1 MTTSLIRARAPA
13 GRSTWPQRLIG
24 LEWALLI
31 AALLAIGYY
40 ALVSTEAMLYQA
52 SENRAFSTLL
62 SAQGTVHRAAG
73 SGLSAPRS
81 TIGRLEIPRLG
92 LSIIVREGVD
102 AETLRLAVGHIPGTA
117 SPGDTGNVGLAGHRD
132 TFFRRLRDVRAG
144 DEVRLT
150 TVDGRYTYRVR
161 STSVVAPDDT
171 SVLDG
176 TARPSLTLVTCYP
189 FYFVGAAPKR
199 FIVRAEQSRD
209 GTVVSGS

>member
-1 MTTSLIRARAPA
+1 MTTSIMRARAPA
-13 GRSTWPQRLIG
+13 GGSAWPQRLIG

-31 AALLAIGYY
+31 AALLAIGYF
-40 ALVSTEAMLYQA
+40 ALISTEAMLYQA
-52 SENRAFSTLL
+52 SENRAFTNLL
-62 SAQGTVHRAAG
+62 SAQRNVHPTAG
-73 SGLSAPRS
+73 LGLSAPRS

-92 LSIIVREGVD
+92 LSLIVREGVD

-132 TFFRRLRDVRAG
+132 TFFRRLRNVRAG

-150 TVDGRYTYRVR
+150 TVDGRYTYHVR

-171 SVLDG
+171 SVLDE
-176 TARPSLTLVTCYP
+176 TARPTLTLVTCYP

-199 FIVRAEQSRD
+199 FIVHAEQSRA
-209 GTVVSGS
+209 GTAVSGS